1 MGLIKMIK
9 SILNFFVRF
18 FFCIKKKLKIKVF
31 KYNFEKK
38 ARKPENK
45 KEIALLI

>member
-18 FFCIKKKLKIKVF
+18 FFLYQEEIK
-31 KYNFEKK
+31 
-38 ARKPENK
+38 NK
-45 KEIALLI
+45 SF